1 MELILKNGS
10 TLSVH
15 DYADKY
21 FPAIQELNKQEQ
33 WMNLVEKGEETRQA
47 WENSNIA
54 FVVKDKENVVGYIRG
69 LTDKYV
75 SLYICELLIAE
86 DYRGEGIGG
95 GLLDYVHKLYPKTR
109 MEMLATSASHTYYEK
124 HRFRPF
130 YGFRKTYHE

>member
-1 MELILKNGS
+1 MEFNLKNGK

-33 WMNLVEKGEETRQA
+33 WMNLFEKGKETRQA
-47 WENSNIA
+47 WGNSNIA

-69 LTDKYV
+69 LTDKHV
-75 SLYICELLIAE
+75 SLYICELLIAK
-86 DYRGEGIGG
+86 DYRGKGIGG

-109 MEMLATSASHTYYEK
+109 MEMLATSASHTYYES